1 MRTEQAKLNQI
12 AVRSHIQQRDHL
24 NDEYIEELVV
34 EIDNGVKFPP
44 LVVFDDG
51 ENLLL
56 SDGRHRYE
64 AYLRAEVET
73 IEVNIYEGNERDAI
87 LYAAGSNADHGLR
100 RSNADKRKAVTTLL
114 TDSEWGNLSDNEIS
128 QKCRVTQPFVS
139 KVRRELTQNGFE
151 WGTTRICADGREM
164 DTSSIGAKCQT
175 GESENSLAVEGSGS
189 PLPDMEF
196 TDNNEEDQ
204 VPEEDYDH
212 NTDSDASVEMAT
224 PDHEDESQA
233 DDGIDKC
240 NFTGSENLFTESE
253 SDQSSGQE
261 SSEDNDSDDYKNY
274 QSFPVD
280 ESAGFEKEGVSVD
293 SEPEADE
300 NLLDE
305 LADIS
310 DVEILKAKIIELRN
324 TIKEQDY
331 QLNCKDNQIDE
342 LEREIKE
349 LKDTI
354 KYYEDEIMGLNKQ
367 GSELDASAQ
376 NNFNYQPMESF

>member
-1 MRTEQAKLNQI
+1 MGVVSECR
-12 AVRSHIQQRDHL
+12 RD
-24 NDEYIEELVV
+24 
-34 EIDNGVKFPP
+34 
-44 LVVFDDG
+44 
-51 ENLLL
+51 
-56 SDGRHRYE
+56 
-64 AYLRAEVET
+64 
-73 IEVNIYEGNERDAI
+73 
-87 LYAAGSNADHGLR
+87 
-100 RSNADKRKAVTTLL
+100 
-114 TDSEWGNLSDNEIS
+114 
-128 QKCRVTQPFVS
+128 
-139 KVRRELTQNGFE
+139 
-151 WGTTRICADGREM
+151 
-164 DTSSIGAKCQT
+164 
-175 GESENSLAVEGSGS
+175 
-189 PLPDMEF
+189 
-196 TDNNEEDQ
+196 
-204 VPEEDYDH
+204 
-212 NTDSDASVEMAT
+212 
-224 PDHEDESQA
+224 
-233 DDGIDKC
+233 
-240 NFTGSENLFTESE
+240 
-253 SDQSSGQE
+253 GQE